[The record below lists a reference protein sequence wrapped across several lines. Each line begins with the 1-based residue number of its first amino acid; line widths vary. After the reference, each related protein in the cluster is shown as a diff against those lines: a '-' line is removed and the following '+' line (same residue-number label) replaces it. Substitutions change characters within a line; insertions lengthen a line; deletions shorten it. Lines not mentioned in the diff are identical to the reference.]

1 MRRSLCALALVL
13 VVAVAAFAARQD
25 FQRFSVDVPEGWSAR
40 DMGNGTVAILADD
53 RSAAVSVTVN
63 SLGTSTLEETAQSMA
78 KALGGTDPTVD
89 EDGDGRFTFWNGG
102 VETQAYLTGG
112 EDEYMMLAV
121 TGQSD
126 ALAGIL
132 GTIELH

>member
-25 FQRFSVDVPEGWSAR
+25 FQRFSVDVPDGWSAR

-53 RSAAVSVTVN
+53 RSASVSVTVN
-63 SLGTSTLEETAQSMA
+63 SLGTSTLEETAQAIA

-89 EDGDGRFTFWNGG
+89 EDGDCRFTFWNGG

-126 ALAGIL
+126 ALVGIL

>member
-13 VVAVAAFAARQD
+13 VVAVAALAPRRGV
-25 FQRFSVDVPEGWSAR
+25 QRFSVDVPEGWSAR

-63 SLGTSTLEETAQSMA
+63 SLGTSTLEETAQAMA

-89 EDGDGRFTFWNGG
+89 EDGDCRFTFWNGG

-126 ALAGIL
+126 ALAGSL
-132 GTIELH
+132 GTSERH